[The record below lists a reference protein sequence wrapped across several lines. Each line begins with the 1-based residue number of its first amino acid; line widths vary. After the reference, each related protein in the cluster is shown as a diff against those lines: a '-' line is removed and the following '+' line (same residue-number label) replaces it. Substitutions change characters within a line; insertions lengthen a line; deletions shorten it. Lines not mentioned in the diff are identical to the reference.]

1 MSEFYTLNSPIRR
14 RMLNR
19 NIIIRR
25 GLMKIRYSLGLFF
38 MVALIGGC
46 ASLQIGSDFQAGR
59 NALITGKSEVALSY
73 FQSVAEKDPG
83 YRYGTAYRQGVLSYL
98 GRAEYAVGQLPQ
110 AQQTLERALAANRDE
125 DLARLYLGLV
135 LTRSG
140 DRQRGVSEIENGMK
154 GINGFLEYVTEAHR
168 FSFGRFWDPAR
179 AIRSAIQ
186 SDLAMIS
193 RREFDVERLV
203 ASAETIG
210 KQMEDEVDR
219 ARQDETRELSRQ
231 NDGGGQGGQP

>member
-1 MSEFYTLNSPIRR
+1 
-14 RMLNR
+14 
-19 NIIIRR
+19 
-25 GLMKIRYSLGLFF
+25 MKTKYLLGLLL
-38 MVALIGGC
+38 MAALVGGC
-46 ASLQIGSDFQAGR
+46 ASLRVGSDFQAGR
-59 NALITGKSEVALSY
+59 NALLTGKSEVALSY

-98 GRAEYAVGQLPQ
+98 GRAEYAVGRLPQ
-110 AQQTLERALAANRDE
+110 AQKTLERAVAANREE

-135 LTRSG
+135 LARSG
-140 DRQRGVSEIENGMK
+140 ERQRGVSEIENGMK
-154 GINGFLEYVTEAHR
+154 GIHGFLEYITEAHR

-193 RREFDVERLV
+193 GREFDVERLIV
-203 ASAETIG
+203 SAEAIG

-219 ARQDETRELSRQ
+219 ARQDETREHSRQ
-231 NDGGGQGGQP
+231 NDGGSGSGSQP

>member
-1 MSEFYTLNSPIRR
+1 
-14 RMLNR
+14 MLKR
-19 NIIIRR
+19 KIIIGR
-25 GLMKIRYSLGLFF
+25 GLMKTRYSLGLFL

-46 ASLQIGSDFQAGR
+46 ASLQIGTDFQAGR

-98 GRAEYAVGQLPQ
+98 GRAEYFVGQLPQ
-110 AQQTLERALAANRDE
+110 AQKTLERAIAANRDE
-125 DLARLYLGLV
+125 DLARLYLGLT
-135 LTRSG
+135 LTRTG
-140 DRQRGVSEIENGMK
+140 ERQRGVSEIENGMK

-193 RREFDVERLV
+193 RREFDVERLIV
-203 ASAETIG
+203 SAEAIG

-231 NDGGGQGGQP
+231 NDGGSGSSQP

>member
-1 MSEFYTLNSPIRR
+1 
-14 RMLNR
+14 
-19 NIIIRR
+19 
-25 GLMKIRYSLGLFF
+25 MKIRYSLGLFL

-73 FQSVAEKDPG
+73 FQSVAEKDPN
-83 YRYGTAYRQGVLSYL
+83 YRYGTAYQQGVLSYL
-98 GRAEYAVGQLPQ
+98 GRAEYFVGQLPQ
-110 AQQTLERALAANRDE
+110 AQKTLERALAANRDE
-125 DLARLYLGLV
+125 DLARLYLGLI

-140 DRQRGVSEIENGMK
+140 ERQRGVSEIENGMK

-193 RREFDVERLV
+193 GREFDVERLV
-203 ASAETIG
+203 ASAEIIG

-219 ARQDETRELSRQ
+219 ARQDETREFSRQ
-231 NDGGGQGGQP
+231 NDGGGGSPK

>member
-1 MSEFYTLNSPIRR
+1 
-14 RMLNR
+14 
-19 NIIIRR
+19 
-25 GLMKIRYSLGLFF
+25 MKIGYSLGLFL

-46 ASLQIGSDFQAGR
+46 ASLQNGSDFQAGR

-73 FQSVAEKDPG
+73 FQSVAEKDAH
-83 YRYGTAYRQGVLSYL
+83 YRYGTAYQQGVLSYL

-110 AQQTLERALAANRDE
+110 AQKTLERALAANRDE

-135 LTRSG
+135 LTRTG
-140 DRQRGVSEIENGMK
+140 ERQRGVSEIENGMK

-193 RREFDVERLV
+193 GREFDVERLIV
-203 ASAETIG
+203 SAETIG

-219 ARQDETRELSRQ
+219 ARQDETREFSRQ
-231 NDGGGQGGQP
+231 NDGGGGSPK